1 MGILFSYSILSLTTV
16 LKNYKKNTMFRLIF
30 SLVFSL
36 FFSSALLAQ
45 PANDACSGTIDLGT
59 LATPANCGAA
69 DTRNFG
75 TLLSSPLTNAAATA
89 ETPYRSLTGCLPTVA
104 TSTMV
109 NPAADVWYKVTL
121 PATAGGVELTFAS
134 AVVTNPNIAF
144 YSSATGTCADLTGGR
159 CVVGTGG
166 SIAATLI
173 AGLRG
178 GATYFIQVSGANLTT
193 ERGAFTLG
201 LRAFRDCQLCAGAG
215 STIAAT
221 PNPTNAFLQS
231 NTTVN
236 FCFTQTKYTHIG
248 DNYFHGV
255 EIKDVGAGWDLTSIT
270 PTKIPTRKCADAA
283 TAGTWVWRNT
293 IISSQNPTSVFTR
306 GFYFESNAALANT
319 TPSSTN
325 PGDNYGDGNASTS
338 CDSTW
343 VFCWSMKTK
352 ACPPGIEDQS
362 LNFSV
367 NTTADG
373 ESGGWNDQRCTAD
386 PEYNFAATLACCPS
400 PTVSSTNGCLGSSTN
415 GSATATATGTGPF
428 TYVWSNGVSTVQ
440 TTVTTST
447 INALPGTYTV
457 SVTTLAGCLNVA
469 TVTIGSTCSCSPI
482 VSNIASSKSSVC
494 AGVSDG
500 QASVAPTGGVAP
512 YTFLWSNNRTTS
524 TITGLAAG
532 VYTVTMQDAV
542 TCTGVSSIIITQLP
556 AITVSITG
564 TPSFCAGKSTV
575 LSSSATFSSYS
586 WSTGATT
593 QTVTITSAGFVQLT
607 VTDSNGC
614 TGSANVSVTAFTNPV
629 VSISGNTSVCL
640 GGTVTFDAGAGYT
653 TYSWS
658 TGSSTQTIT
667 ANTAGTYV
675 VTVTNANA
683 CQASASTTLTINPA
697 TAITITGATSACTG
711 SITTLDAGG
720 PYNSYL
726 WTTGAATRTINPTTS
741 NTYGVTIVNALG
753 CQSTGSVS
761 FTRTSITAPTI
772 TGGGTY
778 CPSTQTITAQSGFS
792 SYVWSNGSTTSTFTV
807 SATGTHDLT
816 VTDASGCIATAQVT
830 VTFNA
835 NPTPTVSGIST
846 ICNGATTTLT
856 TTIYPGYIWS
866 QGSTTRNIT
875 ATTAGTYTVTVTDVN
890 GCTGTGAITV
900 TVNPTPIVAVT
911 GVNSVCS
918 GVSST
923 FDAGGFTTF
932 SWSTGA
938 TTRTINVTTAGAYT
952 VTATDVNG
960 CTAIGS
966 RTLTVSSL
974 PSVTITGTTTL
985 CQGQTATLDAGSGFT
1000 RYIWSNGATTQTTT
1014 ANTAGSIA
1022 VTVTNAANCVNNN
1035 TQVITVNPNPLPAVT
1050 GTNVICQGRTITFTT
1065 SNFALYN
1072 WSNGGTTRA
1081 ITINTAGTYTVTV
1094 TDANGCSN
1102 TASRTLTVNP
1112 LPNVTISNAGPYC
1125 PGTTMQLNSGGG
1137 TLYLWSG
1144 PNSFVGNVSNPVVTN
1159 VTAAAGGVYTVT
1171 VTDANNCEATNSTTV
1186 TILPTPNIT
1195 VTNTGPYCP
1204 GQVVSMTASGAVS
1217 YSWSGPSNFTST
1229 LVSPSI
1235 NAATPSVAGVYTVTG
1250 TDVNTCSSTAST
1262 TITVNPNPTP
1272 TATNGGPYCVGSFI
1286 ELFSSSATSYVW
1298 SGPNSFGSTNR
1309 NPTIASATTA
1319 MGGIYRLTVTDANGC
1334 TGTGSTTLIIN
1345 DLPVITAS
1353 NTGPYCAGSNMQLN
1367 ASGAATYAWSG
1378 PNNFTSLVQ
1387 NPLVLNAASNS
1398 GGVYSVFAID
1408 ANGCT
1413 GTASTTITINS
1424 VPSLTAKVTD
1434 ITCFGLCN
1442 GSIDVTR
1449 TGGNAPFTYAWSNAN
1464 VLNQEDATGLCP
1476 GIYKVTVVDVNG
1488 CTDTLDMLNVSDKLP
1503 ISVTLTA
1510 QSVTCYGI
1518 CNGVVTS
1525 TVAGGTPNYTYR
1537 WSGATTA
1544 TTANL
1549 QGLCPGNYDLTVT
1562 DNNGCSAA
1570 SSGLVRITQ
1579 PDTLRVITSGTNP
1592 RCFYSSNGSAR
1603 VVPIGGSPFFRFA
1616 WSTSPVQ
1623 STQQVTGLF
1632 PGTYTV
1638 TVTDNNGCTAT
1649 NRVQLSAPDTV
1660 KASVITTP
1668 TKCFESVDGAALGSA
1683 SGGTLP
1689 YSYNWGAGRIARNV
1703 GGLPIGANS
1712 VTVSDRNG
1720 CTIVQNYI
1728 IGGPPKIELTSSSI
1742 RNVSCHSKADGYISV
1757 NVQGGTPGYNY
1768 KWRSLQSQTVIAGAI
1783 HAQLQN
1789 IEPGSYVVTVTDLNS
1804 CTAVFDSLQPFV
1816 IGEPDPLNVVI
1827 TLTQPVS
1834 CNKGG
1839 NGQLL
1844 ARATGGNTTYNY
1856 RWENGATTALNSGLT
1871 TGLHTVSVTDN
1882 LGCSATAN
1890 QFIGQPNPLDAVV
1903 TVQNPKCNGLE
1914 GSILIKVDA
1923 STSTSTY
1930 FEYNVGNGWG
1940 TADSI
1945 PVLPG
1950 AYTVKVQDGNGC
1962 EFSTNVNVLEPARFS
1977 FSLPAFYEVE
1987 LGTDTFFNA
1996 VLVNPQGLAT
2006 VTWSPSTSLS
2016 CANCLQP
2023 NITANTDMSFTI
2035 SGVDEAGC
2043 KATQTTELRVLE
2055 NRNVYI
2061 PTGFTPNGDNVN
2073 DVFMVYAGQG
2083 VKSIKN
2089 MRVHDRWGELVFQAI
2104 DILPNNPNLGWKGLF
2119 KGEALTPQPL
2129 VYQIEV
2135 EFADGK
2141 VSLYKGVIN
2150 LVR

>member
-1 MGILFSYSILSLTTV
+1 
-16 LKNYKKNTMFRLIF
+16 MFRLIF

-36 FFSSALLAQ
+36 FSASALLAQ
-45 PANDACSGTIDLGT
+45 PANDACSGTINLGT
-59 LATPANCGAA
+59 LASPATCVGAN
-69 DTRNFG
+69 TRNFG

-109 NPAADVWYKVTL
+109 SPSADVWYRVTL
-121 PATAGGVELTFAS
+121 PATGGGIELTFTS

-144 YSSATGTCADLTGGR
+144 YSSATGTCADLTGVR

-201 LRAFRDCQLCAGAG
+201 LRAYRDCQLCAGAG
-215 STIAAT
+215 STIAST

-236 FCFTQTKYTHIG
+236 FCFTQTKYTSVET
-248 DNYFHGV
+248 NWFHGV

-270 PTKIPTRKCADAA
+270 PTRIPTKKCATA
-283 TAGTWVWRNT
+283 TTGTNAWVWRNT
-293 IISSQNPTSVFTR
+293 ITSTQNPTSVFTR
-306 GFYFESNAALANT
+306 GFYFESSAAPGPGT
-319 TPSSTN
+319 SSTN
-325 PGDNYGDGNASTS
+325 PGDNYGDGNTAS

-373 ESGGWNDQRCTAD
+373 ESGGWGSSGCTAD
-386 PEYNFAATLACCPS
+386 PEYNFAATLACCPA
-400 PTVSSTNGCLGSSTN
+400 PTVSSTNGCLGTSTN

-428 TYVWSNGVSTVQ
+428 TYVWSNGVSTAQ

-469 TVTIGSTCSCSPI
+469 TVTISSTCACSPI
-482 VSNIASSKSSVC
+482 VSNITSSKSSVC
-494 AGVSDG
+494 FGVSDG

-512 YTFLWSNNRTTS
+512 YTYRWSNSRTTS

-532 VYTVTMQDAV
+532 VYSVTMQDAV
-542 TCTGVSSIIITQLP
+542 SCTGLGSITITQLP

-575 LSSSATFSSYS
+575 LSSSATFSNYL

-593 QTVTITSAGFVQLT
+593 QSVTITSAGFVQLT

-614 TGSANVSVTAFTNPV
+614 TGSANVSVTAFTNPA

-658 TGSSTQTIT
+658 TGVLTQTIT
-667 ANTAGTYV
+667 ANTAGIYQ
-675 VTVTNANA
+675 VTVTNSNS
-683 CQASASTTLTINPA
+683 CQAVASITLVVNPA
-697 TAITITGATSACTG
+697 TVVTITGATTACTG

-726 WTTGAATRTINPTTS
+726 WSTGAVTRTINPTTT

-753 CQSTGSVS
+753 CQSIGSVS

-772 TGGGTY
+772 TGGGAY
-778 CPSTQTITAQSGFS
+778 CPSIQTITAQPGYSG
-792 SYVWSNGSTTSTFTV
+792 YVWSNGKTTSSFTV
-807 SATGTHDLT
+807 SSTGTHDLT
-816 VTDASGCIATAQVT
+816 VTDASGCQATAQVT

-835 NPTPTVSGIST
+835 NPTPTVSGITT
-846 ICNGATTTLT
+846 ICNGSTTTLT
-856 TTIYPGYIWS
+856 TTIFPGYIWS

-890 GCTGTGAITV
+890 GCTGIGSTTV
-900 TVNPTPIVAVT
+900 TVNPNPIVSVT
-911 GVNSVCS
+911 GINSVCT
-918 GVSST
+918 GTPST

-938 TTRTINVTTAGAYT
+938 ATRTINVTTAGTYSVT
-952 VTATDVNG
+952 VTDVNG
-960 CTAIGS
+960 CTSVGS
-966 RTLTVSSL
+966 RTLTVNSL
-974 PSVTITGTTTL
+974 PSVTITGVTSL
-985 CQGQTATLDAGSGFT
+985 CQGQITTLDAGSGFT
-1000 RYIWSNGATTQTTT
+1000 RYVWSNGATTQTTT
-1014 ANTAGSIA
+1014 SSTAGSIA
-1022 VTVTNAANCVNNN
+1022 VTVTNAAGCVNSN

-1050 GTNVICQGRTITFTT
+1050 GTNVICQGKSTTFTT
-1065 SNFALYN
+1065 SNFAAYN
-1072 WSNGGTTRA
+1072 WSNGANTRA
-1081 ITINTAGTYTVTV
+1081 IIINTSGTYTVTV
-1094 TDANGCSN
+1094 TDVNGCSN
-1102 TASRTLTVNP
+1102 TASRTLTVNS

-1144 PNSFVGNVSNPVVTN
+1144 PNNFVGNVSNPVVTN

-1204 GQVVSMTASGAVS
+1204 GQTISMTASGAVT
-1217 YSWSGPSNFTST
+1217 YSWSGPNSFTST
-1229 LVSPSI
+1229 LASPSI
-1235 NAATPSVAGVYTVTG
+1235 SPAASSSSGLYTVTG
-1250 TDVNTCSSTAST
+1250 TDANTCSSTAST

-1272 TATNGGPYCVGSFI
+1272 TATNGGPYCIGSFV
-1286 ELFSSSATSYVW
+1286 ELFSSAATSYIW

-1309 NPTIASATTA
+1309 NPTIGSATMATA
-1319 MGGIYRLTVTDANGC
+1319 GAYRLTITDANGC
-1334 TGTGSTTLIIN
+1334 TGTGSTTLTIN
-1345 DLPVITAS
+1345 ALPTITAS
-1353 NTGPYCAGSNMQLN
+1353 NTGPYCEGSNIQLN
-1367 ASGAATYAWSG
+1367 ALGASTYVWSG
-1378 PNNFTSLVQ
+1378 PSNFTSLVQ
-1387 NPLVLNAASNS
+1387 NPILLNATLTNR
-1398 GGVYSVFAID
+1398 GVYSVSAID

-1413 GTASTTITINS
+1413 GTASTTVTINA
-1424 VPSLTAKVTD
+1424 VPSLSAKVTS

-1442 GSIDVTR
+1442 GSVDVTR
-1449 TGGNAPFTYAWSNAN
+1449 TSGNAPFVYTWSNSN

-1476 GIYKVTVVDVNG
+1476 GTYMVTVVDVNG
-1488 CTDTLDMLNVSDKLP
+1488 CTDTLDMLIVNDKLP
-1503 ISVTLTA
+1503 ITVTLTGKN
-1510 QSVTCYGI
+1510 VTCHSF
-1518 CNGVVTS
+1518 CNGAVTS
-1525 TVAGGTPNYTYR
+1525 AVGGGTPNYTYR

-1544 TTANL
+1544 TTANI
-1549 QGLCPGNYDLTVT
+1549 QDLCPGNYDLTVT

-1570 SSGLVRITQ
+1570 SSSLVRITE

-1592 RCFYSSNGSAR
+1592 KCFYSSNGSAR
-1603 VVPIGGSPFFRFA
+1603 AVPIGGSPFFQFA
-1616 WSTSPVQ
+1616 WNTNPIQ
-1623 STQQVTGLF
+1623 TTQQASGLF
-1632 PGTYTV
+1632 TGTYRV
-1638 TVTDNNGCTAT
+1638 TITDNNGCTAT
-1649 NRVQLSAPDTV
+1649 NNIQIVAPDTI
-1660 KASVITTP
+1660 KSSVITTP
-1668 TKCFESVDGAALGSA
+1668 TKCFETLDGTALGTA
-1683 SGGTLP
+1683 VGGTSP
-1689 YSYNWGAGRIARNV
+1689 YSFNWGAGRIARSV
-1703 GGLPIGANS
+1703 GGLPIGANA
-1712 VTVSDRNG
+1712 VTVSDRNS

-1728 IGGPPKIELTSSSI
+1728 VGGPPKIELTSSTI
-1742 RNVSCHSKADGYISV
+1742 RNVSCHSKADGYISI
-1757 NVQGGTPGYNY
+1757 NVQGGTPGYRY
-1768 KWRSLQSQTVIAGAI
+1768 KWWNLQSQTVIAGAV

-1789 IEPGSYVVTVTDLNS
+1789 IEPGNYIVTVTDVNN
-1804 CTAVFDSLQPFV
+1804 CTVVFDRLQPFN
-1816 IGEPDPLNVVI
+1816 IREPEPLSVVI
-1827 TLTQPVS
+1827 SLTQPIS
-1834 CNKGG
+1834 CNKGS
-1839 NGQLL
+1839 NGELL
-1844 ARATGGNTTYNY
+1844 AKATGGNTTYNY
-1856 RWENGATTALNSGLT
+1856 LWENGATTALSTGLT
-1871 TGLHTVSVTDN
+1871 TGLHTVNVTDN
-1882 LGCSATAN
+1882 LGCTATAN
-1890 QFIGQPNPLDAVV
+1890 QFIGQPIPLDALVSV
-1903 TVQNPKCNGLE
+1903 KNPKCNGLD
-1914 GSILIKVDA
+1914 GSILIEVDA

-1940 TADSI
+1940 TANNI
-1945 PVLPG
+1945 PVTPG
-1950 AYTVKVQDGNGC
+1950 SYLVKVHDDNGC
-1962 EFSTNVNVLEPARFS
+1962 EFSTNVSVVEPALFS
-1977 FSLPAFYEVE
+1977 FNLPASYEVE

-1996 VLVNPQGLAT
+1996 ILVNPQGVVT

-2016 CANCLQP
+2016 CADCLQP
-2023 NITANTDMSFTI
+2023 NTTANTDMIYTI

-2043 KATQTTELRVLE
+2043 KAVKTTELKVQE

-2061 PTGFTPNGDNVN
+2061 PTGFTPNGDNIN
-2073 DVFMVYAGQG
+2073 DAFMVHAGHG
-2083 VKSIKN
+2083 VKSIKK
-2089 MRVHDRWGELVFQAI
+2089 MSVHDRWGELIFQAT

-2119 KGEALTPQPL
+2119 KGEVLTPQPF

-2135 EFADGK
+2135 EFVDGK
-2141 VSLYKGVIN
+2141 VILYKGVIN